1 MMHHGRAL
9 FPSMKSFERYRWV
22 VQRTPHFHLHGC
34 VGEAASGASV
44 FGTTRASRQR
54 PMARV
59 RKKEDRGFGYQTSS
73 VVSVRRE
80 EPISERLSVRIFALG
95 FSRFVRAVS
104 VTIASRMRNRYKRG
118 RLLLDRSSA
127 LGQFNPSVLVMGR
140 SRLARVDVEAK
151 LSGYSRT

>member
-1 MMHHGRAL
+1 
-9 FPSMKSFERYRWV
+9 
-22 VQRTPHFHLHGC
+22 
-34 VGEAASGASV
+34 
-44 FGTTRASRQR
+44 
-54 PMARV
+54 MARV